1 MIRRLTS
8 RLLAVFVMV
17 SIVMPGFAQS
27 ADRRVEPLLDAL
39 GMSELISIMREE
51 GLSYSA
57 DLREEMFPGR
67 GSDRWTG
74 LVEDIYAPDRMA
86 RIVGDQLDQDLQGT
100 DIAPLL
106 DFFGSAPGKRIVS
119 LEISA
124 RRALLDEA
132 VEDAT
137 RERWLSENDADDA
150 RRSALK
156 KFVEVNELVDSNVVG
171 ALNANYAFYLGLA
184 DGGAL
189 DVDLSEEDMLRDVW
203 SQEGEIRDETETWVF
218 SYLSLAY
225 QPLSDDELAAYTALS
240 ETDEGAA
247 LNRALFSAFDALF
260 VTISRDLGLAAS
272 QFLSGEDI

>member
-1 MIRRLTS
+1 MLRRLTS
-8 RLLAVFVMV
+8 RLVVPLLVAC
-17 SIVMPGFAQS
+17 IVAPGFAQS
-27 ADRRVEPLLDAL
+27 ADRRVEPLLNAL

-57 DLREEMFPGR
+57 DLKDEMFPTR
-67 GSDRWTG
+67 GDGRWTG

-86 RIVGDQLDQDLQGT
+86 QIVGDRLDRELNNT
-100 DIAPLL
+100 DIAPLV
-106 DFFGSAPGKRIVS
+106 DFFDSAPGQRIVS

-124 RRALLDEA
+124 RRALLDDA

-137 RERWLSENDADDA
+137 RDRWLSEPAEVNA
-150 RRSALK
+150 RRDALER
-156 KFVEVNELVDSNVVG
+156 FVEVNELVDSNVVG

-189 DVDLSEEDMLRDVW
+189 DADLSEEDMLRDVW

-218 SYLSLAY
+218 SYLNLAY
-225 QPLSDDELAAYTALS
+225 QPLSDQELAAYTALS
-240 ETDEGAA
+240 ETEEGAA
-247 LNRALFSAFDALF
+247 LNRALFAAFDALF